1 MLRSPAPSQ
10 GRPRARPVLYRIH
23 GQDER
28 SGFPAANLRHHLAP
42 RRGQDHAHRE
52 APALRRRDP
61 AGRRGQ
67 GARRGAAR
75 PLGLDEGRA
84 GARHLRHLLGDDLRV
99 RRLHLQ
105 PARHPRPRGL
115 QRGHLPH
122 PDRRRLGRD
131 GDRRR
136 QGDRGADPQAV
147 RGLPAAQ
154 RPDRHLHQQ
163 ARPRG
168 ARSLRPDER
177 DRAGPPAPRHPGHL
191 ADRHGAGF
199 PRRLR
204 PPPRTPGADGPLAPR
219 RGPRRRGGR
228 GARRSQ
234 ARRSSCRATPWSG
247 CARRSRWRAA
257 SARRSTSSRTAR
269 GI

>member
-1 MLRSPAPSQ
+1 MDKTNDPVSRRRTFAIISHPDAGKTTLTEKLLLFGGAIQ
-10 GRPRARPVLYRIH
+10 LAGAVKAR
-23 GQDER
+23 G
-28 SGFPAANLRHHLAP
+28 
-42 RRGQDHAHRE
+42 E
-52 APALRRRDP
+52 AP
-61 AGRRGQ
+61 
-67 GARRGAAR
+67 AR

-84 GARHLRHLLGDDLRV
+84 GARHLGHLVGDDLRV

-122 PDRRRLGRD
+122 ADRRRLGGD

-154 RPDRHLHQQ
+154 RADRHLHQQ

-177 DRAGPPAPRHPGHL
+177 DRAGPPAPRHPRRL
-191 ADRHGAGF
+191 ADRHGAGL

-204 PPPRTPGADGPLAPR
+204 PAPRPPGADGPRAPR
-219 RGPRRRGGR
+219 RGARRRGGAR
-228 GARRSQ
+228 GWTI
-234 ARRSSCRATPWSG
+234 RSSTRCSRPTPWPS
-247 CARRSRWRAA
+247 CARRSRWSAA
-257 SARRSTSSRTAR
+257 SARRSTSRPTAR
-269 GI
+269 GT